1 MGILLMFENADGEN
15 VLETFLEEI
24 LPYMMIVKNGKIIA
38 INSDASRL
46 FGYDRNRLF
55 GMELLEL
62 IHPKDRRTYLIE
74 EEEVRA
80 HKSKNIVWQARGI
93 RQDHSIFPLEIHGVM
108 KLFLGIHLFMITEV
122 VDLTERQLIEKAD
135 KQIEE
140 RFRTVFNYAAAG
152 IALLDIN
159 GRFLEAN
166 YSFCDILGYSEAE
179 LAKVRFHGILHPD
192 HLDDHLDHSTKLL
205 IAEIPWYEMESRFIH
220 KSGQVVWGLLNTT
233 IVRDDHN
240 KPLYYIV
247 QFQDITTKKEAEELI
262 RKSDKLLA
270 VGQLA
275 AGVAHE
281 VRNPLTVLKGFTQ
294 MLQNTDKK
302 NETYY
307 QLMLSEV
314 DRIES
319 IIGEFLMLAKPQEVE
334 FKMNDIGSIIS
345 SIIILMETNAIL
357 SNVQISANL
366 GNVRTVLECDEI
378 QIKQALANIIQNAIE
393 AMPQGGL
400 ITVTVEEFDEENLLI
415 AIADQG
421 CGISEDRIARLGEP
435 FYSSKEKGTGLGL
448 MISYQ
453 IIEKHNGRIR
463 VNSKLDEGTTFE
475 IILPLQQDQGP
486 PVLSEWSGV

>member
-24 LPYMMIVKNGKIIA
+24 LPYMIVVKNGKIIT

-46 FGYDRNRLF
+46 FGYDRNKLI

-62 IHPKDRRTYLIE
+62 IHPRDRRTYLIE
-74 EEEVRA
+74 EEEV
-80 HKSKNIVWQARGI
+80 KGNKNKNIVWQARGI
-93 RQDHSIFPLEIHGVM
+93 RQDHSIFPLEIHGMM
-108 KLFLGIHLFMITEV
+108 KLFHGIHLFLITEV
-122 VDLTERQLIEKAD
+122 ADLTERQQIEKAD

-152 IALLDIN
+152 IALIDIN

-166 YSFCDILGYSEAE
+166 YSFCDILGYTESELAE
-179 LAKVRFHGILHPD
+179 LRFHGILHPD
-192 HLDDHLDHSTKLL
+192 HLDDHLDNTTRLL

-220 KSGQVVWGLLNTT
+220 KSGHVVWGLLNTT
-233 IVRDDHN
+233 VVRDDHN

-262 RKSDKLLA
+262 RKSDKLMA

-294 MLQNTDKK
+294 MLRTTDKK
-302 NETYY
+302 NESYY

-334 FKMNDIGSIIS
+334 FKMNDIGVILSN
-345 SIIILMETNAIL
+345 IIILMETNAVI
-357 SNVQISANL
+357 SNVQIISNL
-366 GNVRTVLECDEI
+366 GNEQMYLECDEN
-378 QIKQALANIIQNAIE
+378 QIKQALANILQNAIE
-393 AMPQGGL
+393 AMPQGGQ
-400 ITVTVEEFDEENLLI
+400 IIVTVEQLDADHLI
-415 AIADQG
+415 IGISDQG

-453 IIEKHNGRIR
+453 IIEKHNGRVR
-463 VNSKLDEGTTFE
+463 VNSKLNEGTTFE
-475 IILPLQQDQGP
+475 IILPLHQDAEP
-486 PVLSEWSGV
+486 PALPDQTGL